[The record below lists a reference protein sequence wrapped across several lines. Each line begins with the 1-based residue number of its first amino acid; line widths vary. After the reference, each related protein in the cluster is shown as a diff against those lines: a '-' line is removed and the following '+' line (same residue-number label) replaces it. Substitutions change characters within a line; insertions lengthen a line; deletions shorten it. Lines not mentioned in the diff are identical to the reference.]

1 MKTKRLLLSVIFAAS
16 MLGLQTL
23 MADPMLP
30 DNPAYEETLRAKLK
44 EANISPQEEN
54 FQKLLADLRAKNV
67 DLEQIQFRPPA
78 PRSEETDF
86 IGKPGP
92 EFHVKEWISEK
103 PEMEGKFLLID
114 FWATWCGPCI
124 QSIPHVNDLHASF
137 KDEVTLVGLS
147 RESRAKVE
155 SMSSPKMDYYSA
167 IDPEGRMSSFFQIRG
182 IPHMVLMS
190 PEGTVLWKGHPAR
203 LSASVLQE
211 LISKYKEA

>member
-23 MADPMLP
+23 VADPMLP
-30 DNPAYEETLRAKLK
+30 DNPAYEETLRAKLE
-44 EANISPQEEN
+44 EAGLPVDEEK
-54 FQKLLADLRAKNV
+54 FQKLVSDLKSKNV
-67 DLEQIQFRPPA
+67 DLEKIRFRGPSAA
-78 PRSEETDF
+78 PSETDF

-203 LSASVLQE
+203 LSASALQE
-211 LISKYKEA
+211 LISQHKEA